1 MISEVLKEVKLLMRK
16 ARKAEQRAE
25 KVLRDIYQIL
35 ESIGVDLEA
44 PTSAENADNLGDAI
58 SCYIQYGEYS
68 IEDIL
73 LEVKENMQ
81 KRTEFQNANFI

>member
-1 MISEVLKEVKLLMRK
+1 MNSEELKELKLLMRK

-25 KVLRDIYQIL
+25 EALRDIYQIL

-68 IEDIL
+68 IENIL
-73 LEVKENMQ
+73 LELKENMLHTQ
-81 KRTEFQNANFI
+81 LQDNI

>member
-1 MISEVLKEVKLLMRK
+1 MISEELKELKLLMRK

-25 KVLRDIYQIL
+25 EALRDVYQTL
-35 ESIGVDLEA
+35 ESIGIDLGA
-44 PTSAENADNLGDAI
+44 PTLAENADNLGDAI

-73 LEVKENMQ
+73 LELKENILHAGS
-81 KRTEFQNANFI
+81 QNNIEP